1 MVWASSR
8 CRHGSATGEFV
19 LCRKVPALR
28 AAALP
33 FTPPRRRARRS
44 SFRSRRRVSRTL
56 LGKRTN
62 SPMKQPDQQRA
73 TAYGGVVTHLR
84 HSPGLRCVTYLGAA
98 VTIQQSCGALYGA
111 VSDLKSWTPLAMH
124 MTAAPFVATL
134 TWQFRN
140 LGQPRPQDRR
150 LLTARA
156 LRQVRAGLLLGTT
169 AAALV
174 VGMPALIGWTQRVEQ
189 STTLIPLAHVMASV
203 CYVALGN
210 VAVTAN
216 EELVFRGYGLDVATE
231 VVGKSV
237 AIVGSVALFALN
249 HGRDPMM
256 LVGQGALGLAL
267 TALRL
272 SSQSIWVPAGYHFA
286 WNFML

>member
-1 MVWASSR
+1 
-8 CRHGSATGEFV
+8 
-19 LCRKVPALR
+19 
-28 AAALP
+28 
-33 FTPPRRRARRS
+33 
-44 SFRSRRRVSRTL
+44 
-56 LGKRTN
+56 
-62 SPMKQPDQQRA
+62 MKQPDQQRA

-84 HSPGLRCVTYLGAA
+84 HSPVLRCVTYLGAA

-189 STTLIPLAHVMASV
+189 STTLIPLTHVMASV

-286 WNFML
+286 WNFMLMAVFAPPDALPALVPVVEAGPELWQGRAQRRPGLIAIAIHLSVALGAALVVWHRAQRQPSTL